1 MSPERPKMRR
11 RKGPIDAMPY
21 VVIVLGLCTCRIQ
34 RHADDSSV
42 QLQENEEAQQQQGVR
57 IEDGKDLRRVELL
70 ATDIPTDVQWRALPL
85 KSKPGY
91 HNKYRNYLDLQYAI
105 LPPNDLPKSVRSQFA
120 EHVKHVPLF
129 RFRDTTKRRLLWL
142 ELRVGI
148 LSETKLELVDPR
160 NRPAPGATELIT
172 FTGLRQISATETLS
186 GTVFR
191 CAHK

>member
-1 MSPERPKMRR
+1 MPPERPKMRR

-21 VVIVLGLCTCRIQ
+21 VVIVLGLCTCRMQ

-70 ATDIPTDVQWRALPL
+70 AADIPNDAQWQDLSL
-85 KSKPGY
+85 KSRPDY
-91 HNKYRNYLDLQYAI
+91 HNKYRDYLDIQYVI
-105 LPPNDLPKSVRSQFA
+105 LPLNDLPQTVRSQFA
-120 EHVKHVPLF
+120 EHVKNVPVF

-142 ELRVGI
+142 ELRI
-148 LSETKLELVDPR
+148 ENLSEAKLKLVDPR
-160 NRPAPGATELIT
+160 NRPAPGATEVIT
-172 FTGLRQISATETLS
+172 FTGLRKISEPETLS